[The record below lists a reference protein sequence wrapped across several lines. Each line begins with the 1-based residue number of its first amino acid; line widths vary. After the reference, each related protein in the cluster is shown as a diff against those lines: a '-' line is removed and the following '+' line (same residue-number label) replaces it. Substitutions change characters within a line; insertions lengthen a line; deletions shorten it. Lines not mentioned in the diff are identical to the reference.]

1 LNKQIA
7 TFLTFE
13 ILGFLSIYRLIAR
26 KKLLEKYALL
36 WIIAQLLSII
46 FFLIVYFNP
55 TSVAFLGF
63 KIGSNFLIICAL
75 VILSSI
81 SLQLSIELTRQE
93 RRLELAAT
101 QIAILLNTIDNRDEK
116 KDK

>member
-1 LNKQIA
+1 MNKQIA
-7 TFLTFE
+7 FFLIFE
-13 ILGFLSIYRLIAR
+13 ILGFFLIYRLIAK
-26 KKLLEKYALL
+26 KKLLEKYALF
-36 WIIAQLLSII
+36 WILAQLVSII
-46 FFLIVYFNP
+46 FFLLVYFNP
-55 TSVAFLGF
+55 SSVAFLGF

-81 SLQLSIELTRQE
+81 SLQLSIELSRQE

-101 QIAILLNTIDNRDEK
+101 QIAILLNTIANRDER